1 VATNRPT
8 GTQARL
14 ACTVLALILLAA
26 SAAIAWPG
34 RSRAQSDTATPAVA
48 TPVAATPGTPV
59 ADLPDFM
66 QIVAQRP
73 AEIVAGSCAEPG
85 ETLATLTPLEV
96 PAGEARGQG
105 TAIEAERSYT
115 SVGIPIASLVD
126 GQTSIRAL
134 LSEQERDVVIAC
146 GEIGGVLSE
155 GGSIV
160 IKLSERSDSGFV
172 GIVYLGAED
181 AGSTGAS
188 AFLAGER
195 TVADTRELIAAA
207 TPPAD
212 LEAIP
217 DPSPTVAPTPTA
229 EPVQIV
235 DVVLLE
241 WLIDMPQETRA
252 GRVNFVITNEG
263 GETHGLVVASGG
275 VPVAE
280 LPRPLTPGAST
291 VLETTLFP
299 GDYEIYCPLGDG
311 EHRADGMETT
321 LTVVP

>member
-1 VATNRPT
+1 V
-8 GTQARL
+8 
-14 ACTVLALILLAA
+14 
-26 SAAIAWPG
+26 
-34 RSRAQSDTATPAVA
+34 ATPAA
-48 TPVAATPGTPV
+48 GTPVAATPGTPV
-59 ADLPDFM
+59 ADLPDFT
-66 QIVAQRP
+66 QLVAQRP

-85 ETLATLTPLEV
+85 EILAALTPLEV
-96 PAGEARGQG
+96 PEGEARGQA
-105 TAIEAERSYT
+105 TAIEAERSYS
-115 SVGIPIASLVD
+115 SVGIPIESLVD

-134 LSEQERDVVIAC
+134 LSEQEQDVVIAC

-160 IKLSERSDSGFV
+160 IKLSERNDSGFI

-188 AFLAGER
+188 VFLAGQL
-195 TVADTRELIAAA
+195 TVDDTRELIAAA

-212 LEAIP
+212 LEAVP
-217 DPSPTVAPTPTA
+217 APAPTVEPTPTA

-241 WLIDMPQETRA
+241 WLLDMQQETRA

-263 GETHGLVVASGG
+263 GEAHGLVVESGG

-280 LPRPLTPGAST
+280 LPRPLAPGAST

-299 GDYEIYCPLGDG
+299 GDYVIYCPLGEG
-311 EHRADGMETT
+311 EHRAEGMETT